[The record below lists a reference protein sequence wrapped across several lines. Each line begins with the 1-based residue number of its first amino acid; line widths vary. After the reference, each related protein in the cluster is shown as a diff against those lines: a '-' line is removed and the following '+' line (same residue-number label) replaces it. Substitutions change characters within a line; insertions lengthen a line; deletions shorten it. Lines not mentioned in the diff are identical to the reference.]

1 MRALLA
7 VAGLAGCVS
16 TAVSD
21 GPLSPGLWEISNRPG
36 TASLDGRVLNEL
48 PLPPQRPER
57 VCLSAAQAADPAS
70 FLAGTSGAEC
80 KTSKAALAGG
90 KVRIEA
96 SCANPD
102 GGRDG
107 TMLLTGRYGGQSY
120 KIDFATTAYGDN
132 GTMRFSGKLAGRRIG
147 DCPAA

>member
-1 MRALLA
+1 MKALLA
-7 VAGLAGCVS
+7 VAALAGCVS
-16 TAVSD
+16 TAISV

-36 TASLDGRVLNEL
+36 RASLDGRELHEL
-48 PLPPQRPER
+48 PLPPQKPER
-57 VCLSAAQAADPAS
+57 ICLTAAQAADPAS

-80 KTSKAALAGG
+80 KTGKVAMAEG

-107 TMLLTGRYGGQSY
+107 TMLLAGRYGRQSY
-120 KIDFATTAYGDN
+120 AIDFATTAYGDN
-132 GTMRFSGKLAGRRIG
+132 GTMGFSGKLIGRRVG